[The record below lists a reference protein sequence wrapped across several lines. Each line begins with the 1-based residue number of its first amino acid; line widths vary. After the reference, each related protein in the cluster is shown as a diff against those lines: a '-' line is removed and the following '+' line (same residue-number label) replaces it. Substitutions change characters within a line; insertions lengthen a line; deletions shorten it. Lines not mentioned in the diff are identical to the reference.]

1 MDFFNVLIIIAFI
14 AIAVFKQTSKEGQA
28 ADRRPRKHRKA
39 MMPAGEEECEEECED
54 EMPFPKRPKLR
65 MQSFADSSVLQCEK
79 ARPSKSPSHFE
90 TNVRQETEKR
100 KEKQLD
106 RDISLRNPSEARRAF
121 IYSEIFQRKYD

>member
-1 MDFFNVLIIIAFI
+1 MDFFNVLVIIAII
-14 AIAVFKQTSKEGQA
+14 AIAVFKQTSKESQTVGH
-28 ADRRPRKHRKA
+28 RPKKQRKS
-39 MMPAGEEECEEECED
+39 MIPVGEEEECED

-65 MQSFADSSVLQCEK
+65 MRSFADSSVLQCEK